1 MLLKRNY
8 KVIKNFY
15 TLQYL
20 MSLTQFYNCTALL
33 LALTFSSVYAQVNPN
48 FNVTLLVD
56 YRAVEQTISLIEGQ
70 YVSTSSVAE
79 LRGNKIAASTAGL
92 IAGDRSFPLLLRD
105 YLDSLRYSQIIKN
118 DIFNLED
125 VKRSSVEIRE
135 LLNELKMK
143 NFARRVTATVEQLF
157 PPDAEISVSIPVYIV
172 AIGHENA
179 DAFVRRIKW
188 YGENYQFV
196 GENEGELTIVINLT
210 QAVRYGRQLEDRFL
224 SLLGVVAHEV
234 FHASFSA
241 YKDQS
246 RTWQQFYTLHT
257 NPLDKLLDL
266 VQNEGIAYYLSLD
279 QQGKGSLPRD
289 WNDRIRTAFST
300 FNANARELLSRNLTA
315 ARMSEILRSANLS
328 GYWESYGSIAG
339 MAIAREIDLQL
350 GRSSLI
356 ETIAKG
362 PYEFFVKY
370 NKLVQGNTNLP
381 VLDSTI
387 LQNTH
392 D

>member
-8 KVIKNFY
+8 KVIKKFY

-92 IAGDRSFPLLLRD
+92 IAGDRSFPLLLRE

>member
-1 MLLKRNY
+1 
-8 KVIKNFY
+8 
-15 TLQYL
+15 

-33 LALTFSSVYAQVNPN
+33 LALTFGGVYGQTNPN

-118 DIFNLED
+118 DVFNLED

-210 QAVRYGRQLEDRFL
+210 QAVRYGKQLEDRFL

-350 GRSSLI
+350 GRSLLI
-356 ETIAKG
+356 ETITKG
-362 PYEFFVKY
+362 PYEFFIKY
-370 NKLVQGNTNLP
+370 NKLVQGNSNLP
-381 VLDSTI
+381 VLDSAI
-387 LQNTH
+387 LQNTR